1 MIKQNFTT
9 KVYPLKQFEGEY
21 SEVAYAGDSQADD
34 VIVFIHGALLTYK
47 IMTMFEPY
55 FRDYKLIF
63 INCPSRGKSSD
74 LDRDT
79 HTLDDYAARIY
90 DVLTQIVKEQ
100 QIKRTEYCWLFNGWN
115 DCDTIT

>member
-63 INCPSRGKSSD
+63 INCPSRGRSSD

-79 HTLDDYAARIY
+79 YIR
-90 DVLTQIVKEQ
+90 
-100 QIKRTEYCWLFNGWN
+100 
-115 DCDTIT
+115 

>member
-63 INCPSRGKSSD
+63 IMERCPSGRRSTPGT
-74 LDRDT
+74 R
-79 HTLDDYAARIY
+79 
-90 DVLTQIVKEQ
+90 V
-100 QIKRTEYCWLFNGWN
+100 
-115 DCDTIT
+115 